1 MLKKFSKLKVLMVED
16 SKVTIK
22 ALTGFLDD
30 LGVQLLIAETGFAAV
45 ELYRRERPDIILLD
59 IILPDINGY
68 EVARQVRKLQ
78 GKDDWTAIIFM
89 SVMSKD
95 DDLARGIEAGGDDYL
110 MKPVGR
116 IVLQAKVSAMYRLV
130 RMQRALVQLTEQLN
144 HTNEQLNQANEQ
156 LNLANQEL
164 HRVSMTDGLTG
175 IPNRRVFDEL
185 LVREWRR
192 CARLKK
198 PISVVMLDVDYFK
211 KFNDRYGHQAGDQ
224 CLKATAKVIAS
235 AVPRASDLAARYG
248 GEEFVLILS
257 ETDREGAC
265 SVADRIREQVAN
277 LKVENEDSPHHYV
290 TLSCGI
296 STVVPSED
304 RPVDKLVK
312 SADNAL
318 YIAKKQGRNS
328 IAFLDYGQGDS

>member
-16 SKVTIK
+16 SRVTIK
-22 ALTGFLDD
+22 AISAFLDD
-30 LGVQLLIAETGFAAV
+30 LGVQLLIAETGNAAV
-45 ELYRRERPDIILLD
+45 ELYRRERPEIILLD

-68 EVARQVRKLQ
+68 EVAKQVRKLQ

-116 IVLQAKVSAMYRLV
+116 VVLQAKVSAMYRLV
-130 RMQRALVQLTEQLN
+130 RMQRALVQLT
-144 HTNEQLNQANEQ
+144 EQLNQANEQ

-192 CARLKK
+192 CARLQK

-224 CLKATAKVIAS
+224 CLRAAARVIAS

-257 ETDREGAC
+257 ETDRDGAC
-265 SVADRIREQVAN
+265 SVANRIREQIAG
-277 LKVENEDSPHHYV
+277 LKVANEDSPHHCV
-290 TLSCGI
+290 TLSCGV
-296 STVVPSED
+296 STVVPGED
-304 RPVDKLVK
+304 KPVEKLVK

-318 YIAKKQGRNS
+318 YMAKRQGRNRV
-328 IAFLDYGQGDS
+328 AYLDYAQEHS

>member
-1 MLKKFSKLKVLMVED
+1 MLTKFSKLKVLIVED

-22 ALTGFLDD
+22 AITGYLED
-30 LGVQLLIAETGFAAV
+30 LGVQLLIAETGGAAV

-59 IILPDINGY
+59 IILPDITGY
-68 EVARQVRKLQ
+68 EVAKQIRKLQ
-78 GKDDWTAIIFM
+78 GKDDWTAIIFL

-95 DDLARGIEAGGDDYL
+95 DDLKRGIEAGGDDYL
-110 MKPVGR
+110 TKPVGR
-116 IVLQAKVSAMYRLV
+116 VVLQAKVAAMYRLV
-130 RMQRALVQLTEQLN
+130 RMQRALVKLTEQLN
-144 HTNEQLNQANEQ
+144 HANEQLNQANEQ
-156 LNLANQEL
+156 LNQANQEL
-164 HRVSMTDGLTG
+164 HRISMTDGLTG
-175 IPNRRVFDEL
+175 LANRRVFDES

-257 ETDREGAC
+257 ETDGEGARA
-265 SVADRIREQVAN
+265 VASRIREQVAG
-277 LKVENEDSPHHYV
+277 LKVANEDSPHHYV

-296 STVVPSED
+296 STVLPGDDKPIE
-304 RPVDKLVK
+304 KLVK

-318 YIAKKQGRNS
+318 YLAKKQGRNG
-328 IAFLDYGQGDS
+328 IAYLDYGQGD

>member
-1 MLKKFSKLKVLMVED
+1 MLNKFGKLRVLLVED
-16 SKVTIK
+16 SKVAIK
-22 ALTGFLDD
+22 AITGYLDD
-30 LGVQLLIAETGFAAV
+30 LGVQLLIAETGSAAID
-45 ELYRRERPDIILLD
+45 LYRRERPDIILLD
-59 IILPDINGY
+59 IILPDITGY
-68 EVARQVRKLQ
+68 EVAKQVRKLQ
-78 GKDDWTAIIFM
+78 GKDDWTAIIFL

-95 DDLARGIEAGGDDYL
+95 DDLKRGIEAGGDDYL
-110 MKPVGR
+110 TKPVGR
-116 IVLQAKVSAMYRLV
+116 VVLQAKVAAMYRLV

-144 HTNEQLNQANEQ
+144 QANEQ
-156 LNLANQEL
+156 LNMANLEL

-192 CARLKK
+192 CARLQK

-211 KFNDRYGHQAGDQ
+211 KFNDRYGHQAGDE
-224 CLKATAKVIAS
+224 CLKTAAKMIAG

-257 ETDREGAC
+257 ETDAEGARA
-265 SVADRIREQVAN
+265 VANRIREQVAG
-277 LKVENEDSPHHYV
+277 LKVANEDSPHRYV

-296 STVVPSED
+296 STVVPGD
-304 RPVDKLVK
+304 DIPVEKLVK

-318 YIAKKQGRNS
+318 YLAKKQGRNS
-328 IAFLDYGQGDS
+328 VAYLDYGQGD